1 MAATLTQSEF
11 IFRSGANSTSYY
23 YFTVVVDISGNYS
36 VRNVQSPNGLIQDST
51 STLPKSVTDDITTA
65 YTTVEDYLASTA
77 AVSGTATFTAE
88 TSKAITFS
96 TALNTASYSVFIDP
110 GEFTTFKVGSK
121 ATTGF
126 TITAST
132 TFTGTVRYAVF
143 I

>member
-11 IFRSGANSTSYY
+11 VFRSGTGSSAY
-23 YFTVVVDISGNYS
+23 YFTIGVDSSGNYS
-36 VRNVQSPNGLIQDST
+36 VRDIQNPNGLIQDST

-65 YTTVEDYLASTA
+65 YGTVEDYLASTA
-77 AVSGTATFTAE
+77 AISGTATFTAE

-96 TALNTASYSVFIDP
+96 TALSTASYSVFIDS
-110 GEFTTFKVGSK
+110 GEFTSFKITSK

-143 I
+143 L